1 MLRAAGEDQDCC
13 GKGQAHRGW
22 GASPQS
28 VCPSLTVSAVSIN
41 EEAELG
47 GFFSLTHSQALTKS
61 GAGAVSHG
69 TQANSSKLFCK
80 FITALAPQKCERGQ
94 DHSGFVL
101 FLSYIQVFT
110 SPEGFAVLAG
120 LCDVKC

>member
-1 MLRAAGEDQDCC
+1 MWQRPGSLWLGSITPKCLPLTDCVCCEHQRGGRAG
-13 GKGQAHRGW
+13 R
-22 GASPQS
+22 
-28 VCPSLTVSAVSIN
+28 I
-41 EEAELG
+41 
-47 GFFSLTHSQALTKS
+47 FSLTHSQALTKS